1 MFPLFIGL
9 IFLLLFV
16 EFITSPTI
24 FKCDR
29 LRNECVRLHKHFW
42 QSGYKEKKLCGVHDI
57 KDVRVARHADG
68 DSTMYSVV
76 LELNNGDSLTI
87 FNSSSN
93 LRSKHEKQAQ
103 LIKDFLQYKTSEVVI
118 KDLSMLFLFIFA
130 FFCVVFSIVGLTEL
144 GLLS

>member
-1 MFPLFIGL
+1 MLPLFIGL
-9 IFLLLFV
+9 ICLLLFV

-29 LRNECVRLHKHFW
+29 LRNECILLHKHFW
-42 QSGYKEKKLCGVHDI
+42 QSDYKEKKLCDVHDI
-57 KDVRVARHADG
+57 KDVCVASHTDRG
-68 DSTMYSVV
+68 TTMYSVA

-87 FNSSSN
+87 FNSSSS

-103 LIKDFLQYKTSEVVI
+103 LIQDFLQYKTSEVVI
-118 KDLSMLFLFIFA
+118 KDLNMVCLFVFA
-130 FFCVVFSIVGLTEL
+130 LFCVAFSTVGLTEL

>member
-9 IFLLLFV
+9 IFILLYI

-29 LRNECVRLHKHFW
+29 LRNECVQLHKHFW
-42 QSGYKEKKLCGVHDI
+42 QSGYKEEKLCDVHDI
-57 KDVRVARHADG
+57 KDVRVARHAKRG
-68 DSTMYSVV
+68 STMYSVV

-87 FNSSSN
+87 FNSSSS
-93 LRSKHEKQAQ
+93 LRSEHEKQAQ

-118 KDLSMLFLFIFA
+118 KDLSWIFLFIFA
-130 FFCVVFSIVGLTEL
+130 FFGLIFSIGGLTEL